1 MGRGYGGVLGVLA
14 FLAALLRG
22 WAVRG
27 FTPGVLSYAWCAL
40 LAGFAA
46 GCLIGWLA
54 GWIVE
59 DSVRARLRTAVEAKR
74 NSSPG

>member
-1 MGRGYGGVLGVLA
+1 MLA
-14 FLAALLRG
+14 FLAVLVRG

-27 FTPGVLSYAWCAL
+27 ITPEVLNHAWCAL
-40 LAGFAA
+40 VAGFAG

-59 DSVRARLRTAVEAKR
+59 DSVRTRLQAAVEAKR
-74 NSSPG
+74 NTSPA